1 MQLSRD
7 TASAENALMDSFDA
21 EKVQNSLTAQR
32 EMAALAQQV
41 ITQTFDYL
49 KEQEKQEQKKKLE
62 NDSEFN
68 KLTDVEKEKV
78 LDKAAEDKYGI
89 GSKMQIAA
97 QAISG
102 VFAGLAGGNVG
113 GAVAAGAAPLL
124 AQMVKQVS
132 QDNEPLR
139 ILLHTLASGL
149 IAKAQGGSVAGG
161 AAGGLTAGLMGY
173 NDALSKLLFGREPSE
188 LSADEKMLIANIV
201 TLAGAATGGAVDGS
215 AGIGSG
221 ASAGRTE
228 VENNYLSSKQIDAWS
243 AEMKQCKAGGGDCG
257 GIVTKYEELSTAQQ
271 KQLISDCATSPA
283 ACQQKYGDVLAD
295 SMAVKQALD
304 RAMGEDIPIKMVYD
318 LTATWAHQMDAD
330 GIVASN
336 KVSEQIMAK
345 YGLVW
350 ILEVN
355 E

>member
-1 MQLSRD
+1 
-7 TASAENALMDSFDA
+7 
-21 EKVQNSLTAQR
+21 
-32 EMAALAQQV
+32 
-41 ITQTFDYL
+41 
-49 KEQEKQEQKKKLE
+49 
-62 NDSEFN
+62 
-68 KLTDVEKEKV
+68 
-78 LDKAAEDKYGI
+78 
-89 GSKMQIAA
+89 
-97 QAISG
+97 
-102 VFAGLAGGNVG
+102 
-113 GAVAAGAAPLL
+113 
-124 AQMVKQVS
+124 MVKQVS
-132 QDNEPLR
+132 QNNEPLR

-201 TLAGAATGGAVDGS
+201 TLAGASTGGAVDGS
-215 AGIGSG
+215 AGVGSG

-345 YGLVW
+345 YGLDQAQADIIAGVALSALGGVSKAGKPKYQPNQGAVGNMKEFLTQPGFGTQMKSGTQKTSQ
-350 ILEVN
+350 IYQGQSVYKASNNIGTTIKKGDQFYLDGQYKNHLEVFDSKGN
-355 E
+355 FKAVLNLDGSINKIKTEAAKGRKL